1 MSEEQGLTP
10 YETREILFYKTENG
24 EVRVEILLFQEN
36 LWLTQ
41 AKMAELFEVQKAAIS
56 KHLKNIFES
65 GELSE
70 DSVVSK
76 METTAADGK
85 RYQTN
90 YYNLD
95 AIIAVG
101 YRVNSKKATMFRI
114 WANRVLKE
122 FIIKGYVMDDARL
135 REPENFFGH
144 RLFLVV
150 QLFMGFL
157 PDDQTSRKA
166 IPEIDLTFL
175 ALGDGVLRPE
185 FFHQRIVPFAEPLG

>member
-1 MSEEQGLTP
+1 MSEEQGLAP
-10 YETREILFYKTENG
+10 YETKEILFYKTENG

-65 GELSE
+65 GELNE

-90 YYNLD
+90 YL
-95 AIIAVG
+95 
-101 YRVNSKKATMFRI
+101 YRKPTLP
-114 WANRVLKE
+114 VLS
-122 FIIKGYVMDDARL
+122 FRL
-135 REPENFFGH
+135 RG
-144 RLFLVV
+144 LFRPSLISCFAAVHGLPAERSV
-150 QLFMGFL
+150 Q
-157 PDDQTSRKA
+157 PKSHT
-166 IPEIDLTFL
+166 
-175 ALGDGVLRPE
+175 
-185 FFHQRIVPFAEPLG
+185 